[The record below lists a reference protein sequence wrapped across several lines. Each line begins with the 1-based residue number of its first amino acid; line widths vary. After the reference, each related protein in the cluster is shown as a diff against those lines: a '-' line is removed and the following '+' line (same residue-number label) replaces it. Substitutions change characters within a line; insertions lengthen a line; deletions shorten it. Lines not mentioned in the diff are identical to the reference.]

1 LYRHVNILY
10 DASVELTKSR
20 RHMRLV
26 AIAGSFGLITTMI
39 GCGMVESTPN
49 DNGSQGQSTSASASS
64 ATPANKFGNRTNPS
78 CSLISAEEIGV
89 IVGVD
94 EPTSVGPQP
103 NECIFYLTPLG
114 RPRAEVVT
122 VRLTEGSGL
131 PGYEPVSGLGYE
143 AEWNA
148 GFKQLEVLQGSA
160 RLTIALQ
167 LSEAIVPDKD
177 FLGLAIRIFRTVEKR
192 R

>member
-1 LYRHVNILY
+1 M
-10 DASVELTKSR
+10 ELTKIR
-20 RHMRLV
+20 RHMRLL
-26 AIAGSFGLITTMI
+26 AIAGSFGLITSMI

-49 DNGSQGQSTSASASS
+49 DDGSRGQSASASASS
-64 ATPANKFGNRTNPS
+64 TIPANKFGNRTDPS

-89 IVGVD
+89 VVGA
-94 EPTSVGPQP
+94 EAPTSVGPQP
-103 NECIFYLTPLG
+103 NECIFYFTPLG
-114 RPRAEVVT
+114 QPRAEVVT

-148 GFKQLEVLQGSA
+148 GFKQLEVQQGSA

-167 LSEAIVPDKD
+167 LSEAIVRDKD
-177 FLGLAIRIFRTVEKR
+177 FLGLAIRIFRAVENR